1 MNKERNGEATKEKIL
16 KLRIVLCVK
25 KTQMRNKATKFAIE
39 TEEKIVRRVLNIK
52 EFVALINLHYDFS

>member
-1 MNKERNGEATKEKIL
+1 MNKERNGEATKEKTL